1 MDLKKILA
9 ENNFSFKKN
18 YGQNFLSDNSILE
31 QIVLGA
37 GVNGDRVLEIGVGAG
52 TLTRVLSEHA
62 SKVIGYEIDK
72 TLKGVLDKTLQGKN
86 NVEIIFADALKTPI
100 EQIEEKIGGEYRV
113 VANIPYYITSPLIMK
128 FVDNATKC
136 KSITAMIQKEVAD
149 RICAKEGTADYG
161 SITAGINAV
170 ANTSIIVNVDKTKFY
185 PMPKVDSAV
194 VHIVMDKNKYQ
205 IDNLKLY
212 RDLVRCAFSS
222 RRKTF
227 VNNLIN
233 TFKFS
238 REQAEKLLT
247 SQNLDVMCRG
257 ETLSPKQFVDLSN
270 ALNLIV
276 K

>member
-31 QIVLGA
+31 QIVFGA

-62 SKVIGYEIDK
+62 CKVIGYEIDK

>member
-18 YGQNFLSDNSILE
+18 FGQNFLSDNAILE
-31 QIVLGA
+31 QIAQGA
-37 GVNGDRVLEIGVGAG
+37 GVCSEDRVLEIGVGAG
-52 TLTRVLSEHA
+52 TLTQTLSKYA
-62 SKVIGYEIDK
+62 KKVVGYEIDK
-72 TLKGVLDKTLQGKN
+72 SLKGVLDKTLMGLD
-86 NVEIIFADALKTPI
+86 NVEIVFADALKTPI
-100 EQIEEKIGGEYRV
+100 EEIEKKMGGEYRV

-128 FVDNATKC
+128 FVDNAKNC

-161 SITAGINAV
+161 SITVGVNAV

-194 VHIVMDKNKYQ
+194 VHIVMDKTKYD
-205 IDNLKLY
+205 IADLKVF

-233 TFKFS
+233 NFKFT
-238 REQAEKLLT
+238 REQAENLLK
-247 SQNLDVMCRG
+247 SQNIDIMCRG
-257 ETLSPKQFVDLSN
+257 ETLSPLQFVNLSN
-270 ALNLIV
+270 QIA